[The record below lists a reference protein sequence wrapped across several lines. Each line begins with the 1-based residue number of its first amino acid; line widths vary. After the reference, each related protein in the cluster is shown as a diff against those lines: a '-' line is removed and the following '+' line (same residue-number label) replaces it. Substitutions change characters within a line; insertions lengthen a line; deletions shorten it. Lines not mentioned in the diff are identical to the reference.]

1 MRGIN
6 RKVMKSL
13 IITVAGMSSRFN
25 KDTKEDV
32 LKCLYYEG
40 TPINSLIS
48 QQVHKVFNLV
58 DEIIV
63 VGGYK
68 YEDLEK
74 FIRNE
79 MKDVN
84 HKMKLVYNNHY
95 SDYGSGYS
103 LLKGVEFVSEEA
115 DEIIFIE
122 GDLFFDKESVEK
134 VITSKKDVISVN
146 NEPIL
151 SNKAVALYFDAQN
164 YPHYIYDTS
173 HSCLEIHEPFTAI
186 YNSGQMWKFMNP
198 RRVREICQFL
208 TPEQEQGTNLEIIQ
222 KYFGVYKISQ
232 LDIVRVGLW
241 FNCNT
246 VADYRDSLKSL
257 DL

>member
-1 MRGIN
+1 
-6 RKVMKSL
+6 MKSL

-32 LKCLYYEG
+32 LKCLYYED
-40 TPINSLIS
+40 TPSNSLIS
-48 QQVHKVFNLV
+48 LQVHKAFDLV
-58 DEIIV
+58 DEIV
-63 VGGYK
+63 MVGGYK
-68 YEDLEK
+68 YDDLEK

-84 HKMKLVYNNHY
+84 HKMKLVYNDHY
-95 SDYGSGYS
+95 QDYGSGYS
-103 LLKGVEFVSEEA
+103 LLKGIEMVSENS
-115 DEIIFIE
+115 DEITFIE
-122 GDLFFDKESVEK
+122 GDLFFDAKSVEMI
-134 VITSKKDVISVN
+134 ITSAKDVISVN

-173 HSCLEIHEPFTAI
+173 HSCLEIREPFTAI

-198 RRVREICQFL
+198 TRVREICQTL

-222 KYFGVYKISQ
+222 KYYGVYKSSE
-232 LDIVRVGLW
+232 LDIVKINLW
-241 FNCNT
+241 YNCNT
-246 VADYRDSLKSL
+246 VADYREAIKALSL
-257 DL
+257 

>member
-1 MRGIN
+1 
-6 RKVMKSL
+6 MKSL

-32 LKCLYYEG
+32 LKCLYYED
-40 TPINSLIS
+40 TPANSLIS
-48 QQVHKVFNLV
+48 LQVHKVFDLV
-58 DEIIV
+58 DEIVV

-84 HKMKLVYNNHY
+84 HRMKLVYNDHY
-95 SDYGSGYS
+95 HDYGSGYS
-103 LLKGVEFVSEEA
+103 LLKGIEVVSEKA
-115 DEIIFIE
+115 DEITFIE
-122 GDLFFDKESVEK
+122 GDLFFDTESVEK
-134 VITSKKDVISVN
+134 IITSKKDVISVN

-151 SNKAVALYFDAQN
+151 SNKAVALYFDASN

-198 RRVREICQFL
+198 SRVREICQFL
-208 TPEQEQGTNLEIIQ
+208 TLEQEQGTNLEIIQ
-222 KYFGVYKISQ
+222 KYFGVYKSTQ
-232 LDIVRVGLW
+232 LDIVRINLW

-246 VADYRDSLKSL
+246 VADYREAIKALSK
-257 DL
+257 

>member
-1 MRGIN
+1 
-6 RKVMKSL
+6 
-13 IITVAGMSSRFN
+13 MSSRFN

-48 QQVHKVFNLV
+48 QQVHKVFDLV
-58 DEIIV
+58 DEIVV

-74 FIRNE
+74 FIRYE

-84 HKMKLVYNNHY
+84 HRMKLVYNNHY

-103 LLKGVEFVSEEA
+103 LLKGIEIVSDEA

-122 GDLFFDKESVEK
+122 GDLFFDTESVEK
-134 VITSKKDVISVN
+134 IINSKKDVISVN

-151 SNKAVALYFDAQN
+151 SNKAVALYFDAN
-164 YPHYIYDTS
+164 SYPHYIYDTS

-198 RRVREICQFL
+198 RRVREISQFL

-222 KYFGVYKISQ
+222 KYFGAYKSSQ
-232 LDIVRVGLW
+232 LDLVRINLW
-241 FNCNT
+241 YNCNT
-246 VADYRDSLKSL
+246 VSDYREAIKLLS
-257 DL
+257 

>member
-1 MRGIN
+1 
-6 RKVMKSL
+6 MKSL

-25 KDTKEDV
+25 KDTEKDV
-32 LKCLYYEG
+32 LKCLYYED
-40 TPINSLIS
+40 TPTNSLLSI
-48 QQVHKVFNLV
+48 QVHKCFDLV
-58 DEIIV
+58 DEIVV

-68 YEDLEK
+68 YEDLEA
-74 FIRNE
+74 FIRQE

-84 HKMKLVYNNHY
+84 HKMKLVYNDHY
-95 SDYGSGYS
+95 HDYGSGYS
-103 LLKGVEFVSEEA
+103 LLKGIEVVTDKA

-122 GDLFFDKESVEK
+122 GDLFFDTESVTK
-134 VITSKKDVISVN
+134 IINSPKDVISVN

-151 SNKAVALYFDAQN
+151 SNKAVALYFDARN

-198 RRVREICQFL
+198 QRVREICQFL

-222 KYFGVYKISQ
+222 KYFGAYKMSQ

-257 DL
+257 GL

>member
-1 MRGIN
+1 
-6 RKVMKSL
+6 MKSL

-25 KDTKEDV
+25 KDTEKDV
-32 LKCLYYEG
+32 LKCLYYEDNP
-40 TPINSLIS
+40 TNSLLSI
-48 QQVHKVFNLV
+48 QVHKCFDLV
-58 DEIIV
+58 DEIVV

-68 YEDLEK
+68 YEDLET
-74 FIRNE
+74 FIRQE

-84 HKMKLVYNNHY
+84 HKMKLIYNDHY
-95 SDYGSGYS
+95 HDYGSGYS
-103 LLKGVEFVSEEA
+103 LLKGIDVVSDKA

-122 GDLFFDKESVEK
+122 GDLFFDSVSVTK
-134 VITSKKDVISVN
+134 IINSPKDVISVN

-151 SNKAVALYFDAQN
+151 SNKAVALYFDASN
-164 YPHYIYDTS
+164 YPHYIYDTC

>member
-1 MRGIN
+1 
-6 RKVMKSL
+6 MKSL

-32 LKCLYYEG
+32 LKCLYYED
-40 TPINSLIS
+40 TPDKSLLS
-48 QQVHKVFNLV
+48 LQVHKVYDHV

-84 HKMKLVYNNHY
+84 HKMKLVYNDHY
-95 SDYGSGYS
+95 HDYGSGYS
-103 LLKGVEFVSEEA
+103 LLKGIEVVSENA
-115 DEIIFIE
+115 DEITFIE
-122 GDLFFDKESVEK
+122 GDLFFDTESIEK
-134 VITSKKDVISVN
+134 IIKSTKDVISVN
-146 NEPIL
+146 NDPIL
-151 SNKAVALYFDAQN
+151 SNKAVALYFDAN
-164 YPHYIYDTS
+164 YYPHYIYDTS

-186 YNSGQMWKFMNP
+186 FNSGQMWKFRNP
-198 RRVREICQFL
+198 SRVRDICQFL

-222 KYFGVYKISQ
+222 KYFGTYKMSQ
-232 LDIVRVGLW
+232 LDIVRVNFW
-241 FNCNT
+241 YNCNT
-246 VADYRDSLKSL
+246 VSDYRDSINSL
-257 DL
+257 VL

>member
-1 MRGIN
+1 
-6 RKVMKSL
+6 MKSL

-32 LKCLYYEG
+32 LKCLYYEDK
-40 TPINSLIS
+40 PEYSLLNL
-48 QQVHKVFNLV
+48 QVHKCYDLV
-58 DEIIV
+58 DEIVV

-68 YEDLEK
+68 YDDLVA
-74 FIRNE
+74 FIRGY

-84 HKMKLVYNNHY
+84 KKIKVVYNEHY
-95 SDYGSGYS
+95 HDYGSGYS
-103 LLKGVEFVSEEA
+103 LIKGIETVSDSA
-115 DEIIFIE
+115 DEISFIE
-122 GDLFFDKESVEK
+122 GDLFFDTESVEK
-134 VITSKKDVISVN
+134 IISSKKDVISVN

-151 SNKAVALYFDAQN
+151 SNKAVALYFDAHN

-186 YNSGQMWKFMNP
+186 YNSGQMWKFINP
-198 RRVREICQFL
+198 TRVREICQFL

-222 KYFGVYKISQ
+222 KYFGAYKLSQ
-232 LDIVRVGLW
+232 LNIIKVGLW

-246 VADYRDSLKSL
+246 VADYQEAVKVLNL
-257 DL
+257 

>member
-1 MRGIN
+1 
-6 RKVMKSL
+6 MKSL

-32 LKCLYYEG
+32 LKCLYYEDK
-40 TPINSLIS
+40 PENSLLNL
-48 QQVHKVFNLV
+48 QVHKCFDLV

-68 YEDLEK
+68 YDNLVT
-74 FIRNE
+74 FIRDY

-84 HKMKLVYNNHY
+84 KKIKVVYNEHY
-95 SDYGSGYS
+95 HDYGSGYS
-103 LLKGVEFVSEEA
+103 LIKGIEAVSNSA

-122 GDLFFDKESVEK
+122 GDLFFDTESVEK
-134 VITSKKDVISVN
+134 IITSQKDVISVN

-151 SNKAVALYFDAQN
+151 SNKAVALYFDANN

-186 YNSGQMWKFMNP
+186 YNSGQMWKFTNAT
-198 RRVREICQFL
+198 RVREVCQFL
-208 TPEQEQGTNLEIIQ
+208 TPEQKQGTNLEIIQ
-222 KYFGVYKISQ
+222 KYFGVFKSSQ
-232 LDIVRVGLW
+232 LDILRIILW
-241 FNCNT
+241 YNCNT
-246 VADYRDSLKSL
+246 VADYREAIKALNL
-257 DL
+257 

>member
-1 MRGIN
+1 
-6 RKVMKSL
+6 MKSL

-32 LKCLYYEG
+32 LKCLYYED
-40 TPINSLIS
+40 TPSNSLIS
-48 QQVHKVFNLV
+48 LQVHKTFDLV
-58 DEIIV
+58 DEIVV

-68 YEDLEK
+68 YEDLES
-74 FIRNE
+74 FIRKE

-84 HKMKLVYNNHY
+84 HKMKLIYNEHY
-95 SDYGSGYS
+95 HDYGSGYS
-103 LLKGVEFVSEEA
+103 LLKGIENVSKDT

-122 GDLFFDKESVEK
+122 GDLFFDSESVEK
-134 VITSKKDVISVN
+134 IINSSKNVISVN

-151 SNKAVALYFDAQN
+151 SNKAVALYFDAHN

-186 YNSGQMWKFMNP
+186 YNSGQMWKFMIPN
-198 RRVREICQFL
+198 RIREICQFL
-208 TPEQEQGTNLEIIQ
+208 TLEQEQGTNLEIIQ
-222 KYFGVYKISQ
+222 KYFSAYRSSQ
-232 LDIVRVGLW
+232 LDIVKINLW

-246 VADYRDSLKSL
+246 VADYHEAINLLKV
-257 DL
+257 

>member
-1 MRGIN
+1 
-6 RKVMKSL
+6 MKSL

-32 LKCLYYEG
+32 LKCLYYEDK
-40 TPINSLIS
+40 PENSLLSI
-48 QQVHKVFNLV
+48 QVHKTFDLV

-68 YEDLEK
+68 YKDLEQ
-74 FIRNE
+74 FVRQQ
-79 MKDVN
+79 MKDVS
-84 HKMKLVYNNHY
+84 HKMKLVYNDHY
-95 SDYGSGYS
+95 HDYGSGYS
-103 LLKGVEFVSEEA
+103 LLKGIEA
-115 DEIIFIE
+115 VAEKTDEITFIE
-122 GDLFFDKESVEK
+122 GDLFFDTEGVEK
-134 VITSKKDVISVN
+134 IINSKKDVISVN

-151 SNKAVALYFDAQN
+151 SNKAVALYFDANN

-198 RRVREICQFL
+198 ARVREICQYL

-222 KYFGVYKISQ
+222 KYFGIYQCSQ
-232 LDIVRVGLW
+232 LDIIRVNSW

-246 VADYRDSLKSL
+246 VADYQAAIKALNV
-257 DL
+257 

>member
-1 MRGIN
+1 
-6 RKVMKSL
+6 
-13 IITVAGMSSRFN
+13 MSSRFN
-25 KDTKEDV
+25 RDTKEDV
-32 LKCLYYEG
+32 LKCLYYED
-40 TPINSLIS
+40 TPANSLLS
-48 QQVHKVFNLV
+48 LQVHKTFDLV
-58 DEIIV
+58 DEIVV

-68 YEDLEK
+68 YEELER
-74 FIRNE
+74 FIRTE

-84 HKMKLVYNNHY
+84 HKMKLVYNDHY

-103 LLKGVEFVSEEA
+103 LLKGIEAIAEETQ
-115 DEIIFIE
+115 EIVFIE
-122 GDLFFDKESVEK
+122 GDLFFNCESLEEM
-134 VITSKKDVISVN
+134 INSKKDVISVN

-198 RRVREICQFL
+198 SRVREICKFL

-222 KYFGVYKISQ
+222 QYFGTYKNSQ
-232 LDIVRVGLW
+232 LDIVRVSLW
-241 FNCNT
+241 LNCNT
-246 VADYRDSLKSL
+246 VADYKVVLEIIKQNGSK
-257 DL
+257 

>member
-1 MRGIN
+1 
-6 RKVMKSL
+6 MKSL

-32 LKCLYYEG
+32 LKCLYYEDS
-40 TPINSLIS
+40 PANSLLS
-48 QQVHKVFNLV
+48 LQVHKVYELV

-68 YEDLEK
+68 YEDLEH
-74 FIRNE
+74 FIRAE
-79 MKDVN
+79 MRDVN
-84 HKMKLVYNNHY
+84 HKMKLVYNDHY

-103 LLKGVEFVSEEA
+103 LLKGIEVVSETTS
-115 DEIIFIE
+115 EITFIE
-122 GDLFFDKESVEK
+122 GDLFFDTESIK
-134 VITSKKDVISVN
+134 NIITSKKDVISVN

-151 SNKAVALYFDAQN
+151 SNKAVALYFDAHN

-198 RRVREICQFL
+198 TRVREICHFL

-222 KYFGVYKISQ
+222 KYFGAYKSSQ
-232 LDIVRVGLW
+232 LDIVRTSLW
-241 FNCNT
+241 YNCNT
-246 VADYRDSLKSL
+246 VADYREAIKALNL
-257 DL
+257 

>member
-1 MRGIN
+1 
-6 RKVMKSL
+6 MKSL

-32 LKCLYYEG
+32 LKCLYYED
-40 TPINSLIS
+40 TPAYSLLS
-48 QQVHKVFNLV
+48 LQVHKCYDLV

-68 YEDLEK
+68 YEDLEQ

-84 HKMKLVYNNHY
+84 SKMKLVYNDHY
-95 SDYGSGYS
+95 HDYGSGYS
-103 LLKGVEFVSEEA
+103 LLKGIEVVSEKA

-122 GDLFFDKESVEK
+122 GDLFFDSESIEK
-134 VITSKKDVISVN
+134 LIISKKDAISVN

-151 SNKAVALYFDAQN
+151 SNKAVALYIDASN

-198 RRVREICQFL
+198 ARVKEICQFL

-222 KYFGVYKISQ
+222 KYFGAYKMTQI
-232 LDIVRVGLW
+232 DIVRVSIW

-246 VADYRDSLKSL
+246 VLDYRASLESL
-257 DL
+257 NRWEKK